1 MDKPT
6 GQTEP
11 KPETPLVKKWHIA
24 GILTAAAI
32 LVLSLTA
39 YILSSSKPANAPTQY
54 TYNIINE
61 FPHDT
66 NAFTQGLVIDNGV
79 LYEGTGLNGHSTL
92 RRVELETGEVQQ
104 LYALSDEYFGEGI
117 TVFGDRIIQ
126 LTWQSHVGF
135 VYNKNTF
142 ELLQNFTYPT
152 EGWGITHDGTHLIMS
167 DGTANLYFLDH
178 ETFERAGQISVTD
191 AGSPVTKL
199 NELEYIKG
207 EIYANIWY
215 EHKIAII
222 NPQTGNIRAWIDLTG
237 IAATENTS
245 GGKVLNGIAYNAN
258 EDKLFVT
265 GKKWSKLYEIQ
276 LTPQ

>member
-1 MDKPT
+1 M
-6 GQTEP
+6 
-11 KPETPLVKKWHIA
+11 LKKWHIA
-24 GILTAAAI
+24 SILTAIAVLA
-32 LVLSLTA
+32 LSLTA
-39 YILSSSKPANAPTQY
+39 YILSSNRPANAPTQY
-54 TYNIINE
+54 TYTAINE

-66 NAFTQGLVIDNGV
+66 NAFTQGLVIDNNV

-126 LTWQSHVGF
+126 LTWQSHMGF
-135 VYNKNTF
+135 VYNKTNF

-167 DGTANLYFLDH
+167 DGTANLYFLDP
-178 ETFERAGQISVTD
+178 ETFERVGQISVND
-191 AGSPVTKL
+191 AGSSVTKL

-276 LTPQ
+276 LIPQ